1 MRRGRSSDI
10 PPQPP
15 SNPSGGQVAIVP
27 SALLDSADSV
37 AIGIG
42 KAAYNRNCRTGR
54 GIWELSPR
62 HRRFKQNPNRYYT
75 ETGTSCTTYSSDEA
89 VAAESGT
96 GAPWGDLNNAK
107 ALDPLYATC
116 PLSAD
121 PLNVSRYLDITN
133 LLPSTTLIGTMSST
147 AVKVSRKVVGDLL
160 VTETVVQPRLSG
172 SNLGSNLSTSYVL
185 TATELESTFNLVSLP
200 TTAQANAGNFQ
211 MRLQYTQE
219 TWDPAWSDPA
229 NWTIGISPASPH
241 VYPYATAGSASH
253 TSNFVVT
260 LTWVGGGT
268 APSSVFVTLNG
279 ATTLTCVAPATGTGT
294 TDNGL
299 GGTDSGDLIATI
311 AVPPDPG
318 TVTSLGTST
327 LKTERLTVTS
337 GVATRNVTMVSTA
350 TVPAAKMRAEHTL
363 SASIYTP
370 TNSTVY
376 VNSVLARF
384 CVSGTQTIKTGA
396 QGIGYGEFETN
407 KEVSVIWGQSEFKC
421 PVSDATGA
429 LTSTWTGPNYAGLL
443 DAGSC
448 FIWQYGK
455 WLWYANKTE
464 GVYYRE
470 IGTTAFTPLSRDY
483 SFQGNASLSSTYR
496 TTRTWDAVTNTIVIT
511 EDLNEIDWVSTAIVD
526 GAVELTGNTDDTGLD
541 GTFVF
546 ESTWATAENWTEAAQ
561 FEIELIPGV
570 GASEFYADNRK
581 ISINWESA
589 PATYTWQE
597 IETKQFVTGSHD
609 VGNAKKTLI
618 GRLKGLVA
626 HGAAINVKGI
636 RFTTTSWIDQNNPNE
651 VFATIKPIRFGGAH
665 LGATSSTDRVWDS
678 GGTGTEIEYACR
690 YKKISTSE
698 VSGADVAKAP
708 ASLSIGAKYQSYS
721 TYRGGRTE
729 IRSSFVNQ
737 APFIEDTSG
746 SPNIVIEFM
755 RKDATGVWRSLG
767 TKGNTGTQSYFDD
780 YEEWEM
786 STLPAVTDF
795 STDVDSGIFGE
806 VTGIICGCAWKGSNI
821 YAHTNGKIYMSAS
834 NDGKDVLWDGI
845 VETNEVIIGSPKTA
859 ARTDTLADNTVDPA
873 LALVPCE
880 NLYAITARE
889 VYVFV
894 SDDGTPATSS
904 FPRKIAGAM
913 GVVGTLA
920 ACSWKDAALY
930 ATMDGLTIVKKSSAS
945 GEQPDV
951 LEVITKEI
959 RQTWA
964 WLLGSSPSTTIVRT
978 HLNDIWVLNQS
989 RALWFREGEH
999 FVPIEWADA
1008 RVAVDA
1014 AVSPDYGVIVQ
1025 WSNGH
1030 VSRMQEVVTDGAS
1043 DTGGTNGLGVTW
1055 QYTTGQAENE
1065 STISRITAT
1074 TIGDT
1079 TVTLVSDT
1087 GENEV
1092 VASSTAEDTLRLP
1105 VEHHSALTRLNRS
1118 KLAVEVTGQND
1129 AKLKSLFLIQS
1140 ARSRSRTPDY

>member
-1 MRRGRSSDI
+1 
-10 PPQPP
+10 
-15 SNPSGGQVAIVP
+15 
-27 SALLDSADSV
+27 
-37 AIGIG
+37 
-42 KAAYNRNCRTGR
+42 
-54 GIWELSPR
+54 
-62 HRRFKQNPNRYYT
+62 
-75 ETGTSCTTYSSDEA
+75 
-89 VAAESGT
+89 
-96 GAPWGDLNNAK
+96 
-107 ALDPLYATC
+107 
-116 PLSAD
+116 
-121 PLNVSRYLDITN
+121 
-133 LLPSTTLIGTMSST
+133 MSST
-147 AVKVSRKVVGDLL
+147 TVKVSRKVVGDKR
-160 VTETVVQPRLSG
+160 VTETIVQPRLSG
-172 SNLGSNLSTSYVL
+172 ANLGSNLSTSAVIGS
-185 TATELESTFNLVSLP
+185 TESEATFTLSSLP
-200 TTAQANAGNFQ
+200 TSAQANAGSFGL
-211 MRLQYTQE
+211 RLQYQQE
-219 TWDPAWSDPA
+219 DWDPRFSDPA
-229 NWTIGISPASPH
+229 NWSISISPSSPH

-253 TSNFVVT
+253 STSYVVT
-260 LTWVGGGT
+260 LTWIGGGT
-268 APSSVFVTLNG
+268 VPTSVFVTLNG
-279 ATTLTCVAPATGTGT
+279 STELTCVAPVSGTGS

-299 GGTDSGDLIATI
+299 GDTAAGALVATI
-311 AVPPDPG
+311 AIPPDPG
-318 TVTSLGTST
+318 SVST
-327 LKTERLTVTS
+327 LSTSSSVTERLTVTA
-337 GVATRNVTMVSTA
+337 GVATRSVSMSSTA
-350 TVPAAKMRAEHTL
+350 TIPAAKMRATHTL
-363 SASIYTP
+363 SASIHTP
-370 TNSTVY
+370 SDSVVY
-376 VNSVLARF
+376 VNSVLSRF
-384 CVSGTQTIKTGA
+384 CVTGTEVLKTGA

-421 PVSDATGA
+421 PASDATGA
-429 LTSTWTGPNYAGLL
+429 MTSTWTGPNYAGLL
-443 DAGSC
+443 DTGAW

-464 GVYYRE
+464 GVYFRE
-470 IGTTAFTPLSRDY
+470 IGTTAFTSLSRDY

-511 EDLNEIDWVSTAIVD
+511 EDLNEIDWVSTAIVS

-609 VGNAKKTLI
+609 AGNAKKTLI

-636 RFTTTSWIDQNNPNE
+636 RFTTTSWIDQNNPNA

-678 GGTGTEIEYACR
+678 GVAGTEIEYACR
-690 YKKISTSE
+690 YKKISTAE

-786 STLPAVTDF
+786 STLPAVTNF

-806 VTGIICGCAWKGSNI
+806 VTGIICGCAWKGANV
-821 YAHTNGKIYMSAS
+821 YAHTNGKVYFSAS
-834 NDGKDVLWDGI
+834 NDPKDVLWDGVI
-845 VETNEVIIGSPKTA
+845 ETNEVVIGSPKTA
-859 ARTDTLADNTVDPA
+859 ARTDVLADNTVDPA

-889 VYVFV
+889 AYVFI
-894 SDDGTPATSS
+894 SNDGTPATAS
-904 FPRKIAGAM
+904 FPRKIAQAL

-920 ACSWKDAALY
+920 ATAWRDAALY
-930 ATMDGLTIVKKSSAS
+930 ATMDGLTILKKSSES
-945 GEQPDV
+945 GEQPDM
-951 LEVITKEI
+951 LDVITKDI
-959 RQTWA
+959 RGTWS
-964 WLLGSSPSTTIVRT
+964 WLLGDSPSTTIVRT
-978 HLNDIWVLNQS
+978 YMNDIWVLNQS
-989 RALWFREGEH
+989 RAIWLREGEH
-999 FVPIEWADA
+999 FIPIQWADS

-1014 AVSPDYGVIVQ
+1014 TVSTDYGVIVQ

-1030 VSRMQEVVTDGAS
+1030 VSRMQDVFTDGAS
-1043 DTGGTNGLGVTW
+1043 DTGGTNGLDVTW
-1055 QYTTGQAENE
+1055 EYSSGQAENE
-1065 STISRITAT
+1065 SAISRITAT
-1074 TIGDT
+1074 VIGDA
-1079 TVTLVSDT
+1079 TVTLVSDVA
-1087 GENEV
+1087 EREV
-1092 VASSTAEDTLRLP
+1092 VVSSVAEDTLREP
-1105 VEHHSALTRLNRS
+1105 VDHHALVTRLHRS
-1118 KLAVEVTGQND
+1118 RVAVEATGQND
-1129 AKLKSLFLIQS
+1129 AKLKSLFLILAS
-1140 ARSRSRTPDY
+1140 RSRSRTPSY